1 LATKNGAN
9 RLSRLAAT
17 QNGFFKKMNF
27 SEDNG
32 LNHFDMFSSV
42 EVGGEVLVAR
52 RRRTD
57 EKSASNALFRKENFL
72 NF

>member
-1 LATKNGAN
+1 
-9 RLSRLAAT
+9 
-17 QNGFFKKMNF
+17 MNF